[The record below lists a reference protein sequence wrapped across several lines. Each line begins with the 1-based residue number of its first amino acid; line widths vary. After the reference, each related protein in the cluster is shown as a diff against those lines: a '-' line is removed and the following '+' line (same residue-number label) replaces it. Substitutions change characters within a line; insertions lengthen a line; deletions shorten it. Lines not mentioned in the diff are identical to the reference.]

1 MARNVGSLSGSLKKI
16 PSKANLP
23 HAAKTEVR
31 TRVAGEVGGGGPIP
45 LGPPPRPCEEECLRS
60 VPSPCTPTVEHGPWL
75 TFEAPGAPQGALKAK
90 AEALGRSVPQRQH
103 ETPH

>member
-1 MARNVGSLSGSLKKI
+1 MGNLLAMHLAQGGLQRDYLAFLFLSLSQRMARNVGSLSGSLKKI

-45 LGPPPRPCEEECLRS
+45 LGPTTATLRRGMPPF
-60 VPSPCTPTVEHGPWL
+60 GPQPL
-75 TFEAPGAPQGALKAK
+75 
-90 AEALGRSVPQRQH
+90 H
-103 ETPH
+103 PHR